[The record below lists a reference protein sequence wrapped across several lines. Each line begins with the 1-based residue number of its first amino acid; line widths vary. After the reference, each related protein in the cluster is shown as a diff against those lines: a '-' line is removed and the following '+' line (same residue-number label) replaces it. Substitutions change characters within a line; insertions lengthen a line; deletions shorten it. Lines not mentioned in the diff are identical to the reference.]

1 MYAFRFHFFF
11 LTYLPTFLNWKQ
23 SFLFEKLSKLYTFSF
38 KISSYFPGLDDKRT
52 VPSTYEPPPTPVRFN
67 RNRESKDRE
76 ILNQYSSPTSPTTT
90 TTSGFST
97 GSWRRNSTKSTNS
110 QNSSTAPH
118 SPIPTRFENNKS
130 SENNHYSRNTVSQN
144 LLKKSAILRS

>member
-1 MYAFRFHFFF
+1 MVSFHSIYFSKIKWNTSFIFRFISNIIF
-11 LTYLPTFLNWKQ
+11 L
-23 SFLFEKLSKLYTFSF
+23 
-38 KISSYFPGLDDKRT
+38 GLDDKRT
-52 VPSTYEPPPTPVRFN
+52 VPSTYEPPPAPVRFN

-90 TTSGFST
+90 TSGFST
-97 GSWRRNSTKSTNS
+97 GSWRRNSTKSANS

-130 SENNHYSRNTVSQN
+130 SENNHYSRNTVSKKKSQ
-144 LLKKSAILRS
+144 KSAIF

>member
-1 MYAFRFHFFF
+1 MKYIVHIQI
-11 LTYLPTFLNWKQ
+11 Y
-23 SFLFEKLSKLYTFSF
+23 F
-38 KISSYFPGLDDKRT
+38 KHYFPGLDDKRT
-52 VPSTYEPPPTPVRFN
+52 VPSTYEPPPAPVRFN

-90 TTSGFST
+90 TSGFST
-97 GSWRRNSTKSTNS
+97 GSWRRNSTKSANS

-130 SENNHYSRNTVSQN
+130 SENNHYSRNTVSEN
-144 LLKKSAILRS
+144 LKKVQFFRNIIFG

>member
-1 MYAFRFHFFF
+1 MFEIYVLNFF
-11 LTYLPTFLNWKQ
+11 
-23 SFLFEKLSKLYTFSF
+23 
-38 KISSYFPGLDDKRT
+38 FPGLDDKRT
-52 VPSTYEPPPTPVRFN
+52 VPSTYEPPPAPVRFN

-76 ILNQYSSPTSPTTT
+76 ILNQYNSPTSPTT

-97 GSWRRNSTKSTNS
+97 GSWRRNSTKSANS

-130 SENNHYSRNTVSQN
+130 SENNHYSRNTVS
-144 LLKKSAILRS
+144 KKSPNKCNFRKLQRLRKFL

>member
-1 MYAFRFHFFF
+1 MKYIFLFRFFS
-11 LTYLPTFLNWKQ
+11 KI
-23 SFLFEKLSKLYTFSF
+23 LSNF
-38 KISSYFPGLDDKRT
+38 IGLDDKRT

-76 ILNQYSSPTSPTTT
+76 ILNQYSSPTSPST

-97 GSWRRNSTKSTNS
+97 GSWRRNSTKSANS

-130 SENNHYSRNTVSQN
+130 SENNHYSRNTVSKN
-144 LLKKSAILRS
+144 LQKSANFLEILYLVNF

>member
-1 MYAFRFHFFF
+1 MKPSPDMVSFHSIYFSKIFLKSNETHLFYSDFFF
-11 LTYLPTFLNWKQ
+11 QNFL
-23 SFLFEKLSKLYTFSF
+23 
-38 KISSYFPGLDDKRT
+38 GLDDKRT

-90 TTSGFST
+90 TSGFST
-97 GSWRRNSTKSTNS
+97 GSWRRNSTKSANS

-130 SENNHYSRNTVSQN
+130 SENNHYSRNTVSEN
-144 LLKKSAILRS
+144 LKKVQFFRNIIFG